1 MMQDFNDVV
10 QKLPNLHLTS
20 ATKTIFEKLQSC
32 LAIITY
38 SIIKYSKS
46 EDRQLMQKPAWNS
59 YVFLLLRFFFPGL
72 VSFWKLASKAW

>member
-1 MMQDFNDVV
+1 MDNRNCIYLWIIEIAFTNLTDYLMQDFNDVV

-46 EDRQLMQKPAWNS
+46 EDRQLMQKPA
-59 YVFLLLRFFFPGL
+59 
-72 VSFWKLASKAW
+72 